1 MEIQDAGAL
10 VVPFMETSENQ
21 RRKSVTALKTMMI
34 AYSQY
39 THVLVSVKPPH
50 SWDILSGPK
59 LYELRKTLPSV
70 CGAKGLMFW
79 IYESSKKGEQAI
91 IGRFICGGWKY
102 ISQSYIGA
110 QSLIEEVAEKACV
123 PVTHVINYLPCY
135 AIHVTNAVPI
145 NPIPLSAIGLSRPP
159 QSWQYLNDKQE
170 YELRHAQTFPEAR

>member
-21 RRKSVTALKTMMI
+21 RRKPVNALKMTN
-34 AYSQY
+34 YNRY
-39 THVLVSVKPPH
+39 THILLSVKPPH
-50 SWDILSGPK
+50 SGDILDGSK
-59 LYELRKTLPSV
+59 LLELRKTLPKSLD
-70 CGAKGLMFW
+70 GGSLMFW
-79 IYESSKKGEQAI
+79 IYESTKKGAQAI
-91 IGRFICGGWKY
+91 IGRFCVPGWKY
-102 ISQSYIGA
+102 LSMSYHGA
-110 QSLIEEVAEKACV
+110 DSLLEEVAEKACV